1 MTTQAQ
7 KSRRTAGHPSL
18 AASRNRA
25 HRADT
30 ARALAHDIG
39 RAAENAARIDD
50 NAAPGLPA
58 KYGQAIRAVLR
69 VSRYFR
75 EIYRTPATYYCGGA
89 VLAAARE
96 DCGGAVLAAARKARA
111 FAEWRKAGGHIRT
124 AYSGEKWTAGALA
137 CYDWYGYA
145 KRTDPSAALACGLGI
160 NDGDPDEGTVRLLI
174 VFDDCGDLDD
184 IVGDGWN
191 DDRSSVAARKREE
204 KRAQDSGVW
213 GVVAQYRVDADSPWQ
228 RCEDIDAEVWGFI
241 GDDWISEPT
250 EFMRAALDARA
261 EAIAERDRQA
271 RHVSATADAVALVR
285 EIADY
290 PRGATDPA
298 DADYN
303 AELQRTAAR
312 IVARLDG
319 SAPDSIARGER

>member
-18 AASRNRA
+18 AAYRNRA

-96 DCGGAVLAAARKARA
+96 ARA
-111 FAEWRKAGGHIRT
+111 FAEWRKAGGHVRT
-124 AYSGEKWTAGALA
+124 AYSGEKWTAGAFA
-137 CYDWYGYA
+137 GHDWYGDA

-160 NDGDPDEGTVRLLI
+160 DDGEGTVRLLI
-174 VFDDCGDLDD
+174 VSDDQGDLDD

-191 DDRSSVAARKREE
+191 DDRSSVAVRKREE

-213 GVVAQYRVDADSPWQ
+213 GVVAQYRVDADSPWT
-228 RCEDIDAEVWGFI
+228 RCDDIDAEVWGFI
-241 GDDWISEPT
+241 GDDWISKPA

-261 EAIAERDRQA
+261 EALAERDRQA
-271 RHVSATADAVALVR
+271 QHASATADAVALVR
-285 EIADY
+285 EIAAESESLGSVS
-290 PRGATDPA
+290 GALFGA
-298 DADYN
+298 SQ
-303 AELQRTAAR
+303 E
-312 IVARLDG
+312 IVARLDAA
-319 SAPDSIARGER
+319 APSTGGGAQ